1 MDVGKVLPYRRTN
14 MADLGEDLSKIEKA
28 KERLANANL
37 NILGYKLTPTQLG
50 MAFAALSTVLG
61 ALYGGF
67 TMYQK
72 VDNIANLDLEAY
84 QQKMDVMDTKIEA
97 ALDYSRDIKNGLRD
111 DILRIEKVTDRTED
125 DVNNIEDKV
134 RTLIDDAEVRFETKR
149 DQLRTSNKAD
159 IKELEERLNA
169 KVQRALDNPL
179 AK

>member
-1 MDVGKVLPYRRTN
+1 MANLGDDLNKV
-14 MADLGEDLSKIEKA
+14 DEIKDKI
-28 KERLANANL
+28 ANANIS
-37 NILGYKLTPTQLG
+37 ILGYSLTPTQLG
-50 MAFAALSTVLG
+50 MAFAVLSTTLG
-61 ALYGGF
+61 TLYGGF

-72 VDNIANLDLEAY
+72 VDEIANLDLGAY
-84 QQKMDVMDTKIEA
+84 QAKMGAMDIKIEQ

-111 DILRIEKVTDRTED
+111 DIMRIEKVADRVED

-134 RTLIDDAEVRFETKR
+134 RTLVDEAEVRFESKR

-179 AK
+179 AN